1 MKSPQDISRDIDEI
15 RSIMERST
23 KFPSLAGWAGIMAG
37 LYALSGATAA
47 YLFFGFRP
55 VSASEVSIAASDL
68 ASVGLI
74 AVAVL
79 VLSVVSAVLFTKR
92 KADKQGGTMWNTA
105 SRQLLTQMAVPMVSG
120 GVLIIVLIGHG
131 LPGLAVPLTLMFY
144 GLALFSA
151 GRYTVREIRFL
162 GITQIVLGILSSAF
176 LEYSLIL
183 WSVGFGVVHIVY
195 GSLMYHRYDR

>member
-37 LYALSGATAA
+37 LYALAGAAAA

-55 VSASEVSIAASDL
+55 ENAAGVTTAAADL
-68 ASVGLI
+68 ASVGMI
-74 AVAVL
+74 AAAVL
-79 VLSVVSAVLFTKR
+79 VLSVSTAVFLTKR

-120 GVLIIVLIGHG
+120 GVLIIILIGHG

-162 GITQIVLGILSSAF
+162 GLTQIVLGILSSVF

-183 WSVGFGVVHIVY
+183 WSVGFGFVHIVY